1 MVQTDE
7 AAAPAEEKPQD
18 EPRGLWTLETGSG
31 IVALEMSTDGSAL
44 AIATKDNR
52 VALVSHNGEI
62 KWTRE
67 FDRPVAGIDLSSLG
81 NIVVVGLRTGE
92 LYCLDD
98 DGGELWSYNIHS
110 RLDDIHI
117 SKSGSYVVVGSRDTY
132 TYFFDNTGLL
142 LWRSKADSRIR
153 AIATST
159 SANYVVSASGAKDIF
174 LHDNY
179 SSNMRGS
186 VSWRHQLGGDITT
199 LAISSDGH
207 YIAAGATDNFFYYFD
222 KLGKLHWKHSVE
234 NAITSIAL
242 APRGDFIAVGVEG
255 GTYPGQVCL
264 YSASQGLMWRYL
276 TGSQGVKDVAITTNG
291 RYIIA
296 GTGDGV
302 VSMFHQREKLLW
314 KRKLSAAVNKV
325 RVSARGRYLAVAT
338 DDGHLY
344 MFETTEF
351 LLKRHSV
358 SQGLDE
364 SQEIVFSKPQ
374 RVAPRPR
381 AAVGGAAGAPGGAYE
396 MGRTTVTQQA
406 PPAQAPVITPLQL
419 LKGEFRIP
427 RWGLV
432 LLILIMMVLI
442 GFLTV
447 MSAGPG
453 GEPFLRPA
461 EGVFFIILL
470 AMLMLIAFITKD

>member
-1 MVQTDE
+1 MVQATEGAEPQPTGPTDE
-7 AAAPAEEKPQD
+7 PT
-18 EPRGLWTLETGSG
+18 GLWTLETGSG
-31 IVALEMSTDGSAL
+31 IIGLEMSTDGSVL
-44 AIATKDNR
+44 AVATKDNR
-52 VALVSHNGEI
+52 VALVSHSGEI

-67 FDRPVAGIDLSSLG
+67 FERQIAAVDLSSLG

-92 LYCLDD
+92 IYCLDE

-110 RLDDIHI
+110 RLDDIHL

-153 AIATST
+153 EVATST
-159 SANYVVSASGAKDIF
+159 SANYVVSASGSKDIF

-234 NAITSIAL
+234 NQINAIAL
-242 APRGDFIAVGVEG
+242 APRGDYIAVGVEG

-264 YSASQGLMWRYL
+264 YSAAQGLLWRYL
-276 TGSQGVKDVAITTNG
+276 TGAQGVKDVAITTNG
-291 RYIIA
+291 RYIVA

-302 VSMFHQREKLLW
+302 VSLFHQKEKLLW
-314 KRKLSAAVNKV
+314 KRKLAATVNKV
-325 RVSARGRYLAVAT
+325 RVSARGRYVAAAT
-338 DDGHLY
+338 DDGRLY
-344 MFETTEF
+344 MFDTTEF
-351 LLKRHSV
+351 LLRRHAI

-364 SQEIVFSKPQ
+364 SQELVFSKPQ
-374 RVAPRPR
+374 RVAAR
-381 AAVGGAAGAPGGAYE
+381 AHPAGAEGAHGASAAQTE
-396 MGRTTVTQQA
+396 MGRTTVTSQSPAHA
-406 PPAQAPVITPLQL
+406 PPTAHGILREEL
-419 LKGEFRIP
+419 HIP
-427 RWGLV
+427 RW
-432 LLILIMMVLI
+432 LLIMFIFLMMVLI
-442 GFLTV
+442 GFLMT
-447 MSAGPG
+447 MPASGS
-453 GEPFLRPA
+453 EPFISA
-461 EGVFFIILL
+461 AQGVFFIILL
-470 AMLMLIAFITKD
+470 AILMLVAFASRD

>member
-1 MVQTDE
+1 MAQATEGAEPQPAGPTDE
-7 AAAPAEEKPQD
+7 PA
-18 EPRGLWTLETGSG
+18 GLWTLETGSG
-31 IVALEMSTDGSAL
+31 IIGLEMSTDGSVM

-52 VALVSHNGEI
+52 VALVSHSGEI

-67 FDRPVAGIDLSSLG
+67 FERPIAAVDLSSLG

-92 LYCLDD
+92 IFCLDE

-110 RLDDIHI
+110 RLDDIHL

-153 AIATST
+153 EVATST
-159 SANYVVSASGAKDIF
+159 SANYVVSASGSKDIF

-207 YIAAGATDNFFYYFD
+207 YIAAGATDNFFYYYD

-234 NAITSIAL
+234 NQINAIAL
-242 APRGDFIAVGVEG
+242 APRGDYIALGVEG

-264 YSASQGLMWRYL
+264 YSAAQGLLWRYL
-276 TGSQGVKDVAITTNG
+276 TGAQGVKDVAITTNG
-291 RYIIA
+291 RYIVA

-302 VSMFHQREKLLW
+302 VSLFHQKEKLLW
-314 KRKLSAAVNKV
+314 KRKLAATVNRV
-325 RVSARGRYLAVAT
+325 RVSARGRYIAVGS
-338 DDGHLY
+338 DDGRLY
-344 MFETTEF
+344 MFDTTEF
-351 LLKRHSV
+351 LMRRHAV

-364 SQEIVFSKPQ
+364 SQELVFSKPQ
-374 RVAPRPR
+374 RVAVAPQ
-381 AAVGGAAGAPGGAYE
+381 AAGAEGAPASQGE
-396 MGRTTVTQQA
+396 MGRTTVTPQAKAAA
-406 PPAQAPVITPLQL
+406 PPSARGIMGEQL
-419 LKGEFRIP
+419 HIP
-427 RWGLV
+427 RW
-432 LLILIMMVLI
+432 LLIMFIFLMMVLI
-442 GFLTV
+442 GFLMT
-447 MSAGPG
+447 MPAMG
-453 GEPFLRPA
+453 GEPFISA
-461 EGVFFIILL
+461 AQGVLFIILL
-470 AMLMLIAFITKD
+470 AILMLVAFASRE